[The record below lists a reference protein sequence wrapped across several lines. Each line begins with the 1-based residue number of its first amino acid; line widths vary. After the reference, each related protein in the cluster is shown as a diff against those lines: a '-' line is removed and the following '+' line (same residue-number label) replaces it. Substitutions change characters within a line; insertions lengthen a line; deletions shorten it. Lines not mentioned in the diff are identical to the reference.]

1 MTLVGYVYVILTTNT
16 FVRFLIDHEQSLKQ
30 LIDLERRVKQRPLL
44 VALES
49 QFLSTEI
56 KRKAR

>member
-44 VALES
+44 VALGS

-56 KRKAR
+56 KRKA